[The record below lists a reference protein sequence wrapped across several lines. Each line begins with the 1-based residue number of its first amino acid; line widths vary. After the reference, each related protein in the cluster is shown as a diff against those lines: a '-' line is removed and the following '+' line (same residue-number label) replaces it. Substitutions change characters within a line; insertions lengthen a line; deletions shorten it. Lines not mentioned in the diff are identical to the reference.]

1 MKSKNYY
8 FVSQNDNHFMRKRRI
23 AFKPLFLLFYRRSF
37 LKGESDKQT
46 KRMQL
51 LTT

>member
-1 MKSKNYY
+1 MKSKKYY
-8 FVSQNDNHFMRKRRI
+8 FVSQNDNHFMRKRLI
-23 AFKPLFLLFYRRSF
+23 PFKPLFLLFYLRSF
-37 LKGESDKQT
+37 LKEESDEQL